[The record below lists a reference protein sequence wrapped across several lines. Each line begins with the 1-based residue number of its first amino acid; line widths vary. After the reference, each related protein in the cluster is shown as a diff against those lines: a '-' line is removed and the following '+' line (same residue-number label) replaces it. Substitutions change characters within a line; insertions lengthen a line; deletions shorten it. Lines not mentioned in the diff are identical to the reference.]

1 MPADWSARHYLKF
14 EDERTRPGHD
24 LLAQV
29 RLTPQSGEQ
38 PPFVLDMGCG
48 PGNSTE
54 LLVARF
60 PTAQIVG
67 VDTSPDMIAAAE
79 ARLPAAEFPNVSF
92 RNGDAAHFVPERPA
106 DLIFCN
112 AVLQWVP
119 DHTVV
124 MNRLLGLLAPGG
136 VLAVQMP
143 DNLGEPVHTAMR
155 ETALLGPWAERLRD
169 AAAART
175 VLPPPATYY
184 DLLIPF
190 AETVDVWH
198 VIYNH
203 PLDGAA
209 AIVDWMHSTGLRP
222 FLNAFDDPG
231 EQADFLEAYR
241 NRLAEIYPP
250 QVDGKVLLAFPRLF
264 IVARR
269 RR

>member
-1 MPADWSARHYLKF
+1 MPADWSARQYLKF
-14 EDERTRPGHD
+14 EDQRTRPAHD
-24 LLAQV
+24 LLSQV
-29 RLTPQSGEQ
+29 RLTPKAEEG
-38 PPFVLDMGCG
+38 PPVLVDVGCG

-54 LLVARF
+54 LLVERF
-60 PTAQIVG
+60 PTAHILG
-67 VDTSPDMIAAAE
+67 IDTSPDMIAAAQE
-79 ARLPAAEFPNVSF
+79 RLPATDFPTVRF
-92 RNGDAAHFVPERPA
+92 CPGDAAHFVPVRPA

-119 DHTVV
+119 NHTAVLQ
-124 MNRLLGLLAPGG
+124 RLLGLLAPGG

-169 AAAART
+169 AAATRT
-175 VLPPPATYY
+175 VLPPPSTYY
-184 DLLIPF
+184 NLLIPF

-209 AIVDWMHSTGLRP
+209 AIVDWMYSTGLRP
-222 FLNAFDDPG
+222 FLNAFDDAG
-231 EQADFLEAYR
+231 ERADFLEAYR
-241 NRLAEIYPP
+241 NRLAELYPA

-269 RR
+269 RG